1 MKIGIACDHGGVG
14 LKRALSRFLK
24 DRGFEVTSFGTNSAA
39 SVDYPDY
46 AEKLCRAIL
55 NGRLERGILICGTG
69 IGMTM
74 TANKFKRIRAALC
87 TDEYMA
93 RMSREHNDANVLCLG
108 GRVLGE
114 ELAKSIVD
122 VWLKTPFAGG
132 RHSRR
137 LKKMAK
143 IEDSN
148 LS

>member
-148 LS
+148 LT